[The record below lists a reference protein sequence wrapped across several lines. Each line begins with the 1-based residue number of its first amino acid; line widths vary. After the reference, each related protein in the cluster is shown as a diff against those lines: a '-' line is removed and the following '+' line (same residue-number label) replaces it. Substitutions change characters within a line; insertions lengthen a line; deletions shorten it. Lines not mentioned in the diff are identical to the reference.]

1 MLLNSSTRAA
11 KLQYS
16 QREYW
21 VEVALR
27 VDENGTY
34 TRREWYFG
42 WAKVALAHQK
52 TTFLWFSRRT
62 ARAKMRCLL
71 CFFLQNGCSG
81 RGCLNNI
88 CIASYG
94 VGAKFFTTN
103 LMSVDLLQNTP
114 KTRKPIAERTSHK
127 WHGYTTRGCSSLCC
141 TKQLL
146 LLPRNARNAQNL
158 LAEKGLP
165 RMSTDVHR
173 LGGYGIP
180 AIPTLPNS
188 VYSVNSVGEQCTIT
202 ICVHPCH
209 PWEKRYS
216 HGTHG
221 TFWQRR
227 ASHRWHG

>member
-1 MLLNSSTRAA
+1 
-11 KLQYS
+11 
-16 QREYW
+16 
-21 VEVALR
+21 
-27 VDENGTY
+27 
-34 TRREWYFG
+34 
-42 WAKVALAHQK
+42 
-52 TTFLWFSRRT
+52 
-62 ARAKMRCLL
+62 MRCLL

-81 RGCLNNI
+81 RGYLNNI

-165 RMSTDVHR
+165 QMARIDTD
-173 LGGYGIP
+173 
-180 AIPTLPNS
+180 S
-188 VYSVNSVGEQCTIT
+188 
-202 ICVHPCH
+202 
-209 PWEKRYS
+209 
-216 HGTHG
+216 
-221 TFWQRR
+221 
-227 ASHRWHG
+227 

>member
-1 MLLNSSTRAA
+1 MVFKENSEGENALSTML
-11 KLQYS
+11 
-16 QREYW
+16 
-21 VEVALR
+21 
-27 VDENGTY
+27 
-34 TRREWYFG
+34 
-42 WAKVALAHQK
+42 
-52 TTFLWFSRRT
+52 
-62 ARAKMRCLL
+62 
-71 CFFLQNGCSG
+71 FLQNGCSG

-114 KTRKPIAERTSHK
+114 KTRKPIAERASHK

-146 LLPRNARNAQNL
+146 LLPRNARNTRNL

-165 RMSTDVHR
+165 QNARNTRNLLAEKSLPQMSTDIHR

-188 VYSVNSVGEQCTIT
+188 VYSVNSVGEQRTIT

-216 HGTHG
+216 RRTHGTHR
-221 TFWQRR
+221 TFLQRKD
-227 ASHRWHG
+227 SHR

>member
-11 KLQYS
+11 KLQYY
-16 QREYW
+16 QHEYW

-27 VDENGTY
+27 VDGNGTC
-34 TRREWYFG
+34 TRREWHFG
-42 WAKVALAHQK
+42 WAKVALAHRK
-52 TTFLWFSRRT
+52 TAFLWFSRRT
-62 ARAKMRCLL
+62 ARAKRWCLL

-103 LMSVDLLQNTP
+103 LVSVDIPQNTP

-146 LLPRNARNAQNL
+146 LLPRMARID
-158 LAEKGLP
+158 
-165 RMSTDVHR
+165 TD
-173 LGGYGIP
+173 
-180 AIPTLPNS
+180 S
-188 VYSVNSVGEQCTIT
+188 
-202 ICVHPCH
+202 
-209 PWEKRYS
+209 
-216 HGTHG
+216 
-221 TFWQRR
+221 
-227 ASHRWHG
+227 

>member
-1 MLLNSSTRAA
+1 M
-11 KLQYS
+11 
-16 QREYW
+16 
-21 VEVALR
+21 
-27 VDENGTY
+27 
-34 TRREWYFG
+34 
-42 WAKVALAHQK
+42 ALAHRK
-52 TTFLWFSRRT
+52 TTLLWFSRRT
-62 ARAKMRCLL
+62 ARAKRWCLPR
-71 CFFLQNGCSG
+71 FFLQNGCSS

-103 LMSVDLLQNTP
+103 LMGVDLLQNTP

-158 LAEKGLP
+158 RAEKGLP
-165 RMSTDVHR
+165 RMSTDGHR

-188 VYSVNSVGEQCTIT
+188 VYSVNSVGEQRTIS

-216 HGTHG
+216 HRTHGTHRNSCRERTPTDEHGTHG
-221 TFWQRR
+221 NF
-227 ASHRWHG
+227 

>member
-16 QREYW
+16 RCEYW

-27 VDENGTY
+27 VDENGTC
-34 TRREWYFG
+34 TRREWHFG
-42 WAKVALAHQK
+42 WAKVALAHRK

-103 LMSVDLLQNTP
+103 LMSVDIPQNTP

-127 WHGYTTRGCSSLCC
+127 WHGWT
-141 TKQLL
+141 Q
-146 LLPRNARNAQNL
+146 
-158 LAEKGLP
+158 
-165 RMSTDVHR
+165 M
-173 LGGYGIP
+173 
-180 AIPTLPNS
+180 
-188 VYSVNSVGEQCTIT
+188 
-202 ICVHPCH
+202 
-209 PWEKRYS
+209 
-216 HGTHG
+216 
-221 TFWQRR
+221 
-227 ASHRWHG
+227 

>member
-1 MLLNSSTRAA
+1 MLLWHLHRVLVLLNSSTRAT

-27 VDENGTY
+27 VDENGTC
-34 TRREWYFG
+34 TRRKWHFG
-42 WAKVALAHQK
+42 WAKVVLAHPK

-62 ARAKMRCLL
+62 ARAKRCCLL

-114 KTRKPIAERTSHK
+114 KTRKPIAERTSHR
-127 WHGYTTRGCSSLCC
+127 WLGCAV
-141 TKQLL
+141 
-146 LLPRNARNAQNL
+146 LPQNSQNTQNL
-158 LAEKGLP
+158 AAW
-165 RMSTDVHR
+165 V
-173 LGGYGIP
+173 
-180 AIPTLPNS
+180 
-188 VYSVNSVGEQCTIT
+188 
-202 ICVHPCH
+202 
-209 PWEKRYS
+209 
-216 HGTHG
+216 
-221 TFWQRR
+221 
-227 ASHRWHG
+227 

>member
-1 MLLNSSTRAA
+1 MLLNSSTRAT

-27 VDENGTY
+27 VDKNGTC
-34 TRREWYFG
+34 TRRKWHLG
-42 WAKVALAHQK
+42 WAKVALAHRK
-52 TTFLWFSRRT
+52 TAFLWFSRRT
-62 ARAKMRCLL
+62 ARAKRCCLL

-103 LMSVDLLQNTP
+103 LMSVDLPQNTP

-158 LAEKGLP
+158 RAEKGLP
-165 RMSTDVHR
+165 RMSTDGHR

-188 VYSVNSVGEQCTIT
+188 VYSVNSVGEQRTIT

-216 HGTHG
+216 RRTHGTHR
-221 TFWQRR
+221 TFLQRKD
-227 ASHRWHG
+227 SHR

>member
-16 QREYW
+16 QHEYW

-27 VDENGTY
+27 VDGNGTC
-34 TRREWYFG
+34 TRREWHFG
-42 WAKVALAHQK
+42 WAKVALAHRK
-52 TTFLWFSRRT
+52 TAFLWFSRRT
-62 ARAKMRCLL
+62 ARAKRWCLL

-103 LMSVDLLQNTP
+103 LMSVDIPQNTP

-127 WHGYTTRGCSSLCC
+127 WHGYTTSECSSLCC

-165 RMSTDVHR
+165 RMARMNTDCYGALFSHR
-173 LGGYGIP
+173 IHR
-180 AIPTLPNS
+180 IHR
-188 VYSVNSVGEQCTIT
+188 I
-202 ICVHPCH
+202 
-209 PWEKRYS
+209 
-216 HGTHG
+216 
-221 TFWQRR
+221 WQRGR
-227 ASHRWHG
+227 CVKTPLF

>member
-1 MLLNSSTRAA
+1 MLLNSSTRAT

-16 QREYW
+16 QHEYW

-27 VDENGTY
+27 VDENGTC
-34 TRREWYFG
+34 TRRKWYFG
-42 WAKVALAHQK
+42 WAKVALAHRK

-62 ARAKMRCLL
+62 VRAKMRCLL

-158 LAEKGLP
+158 LAEKSLPQNARNAQKLLAEKILP
-165 RMSTDVHR
+165 RIARMNTD
-173 LGGYGIP
+173 
-180 AIPTLPNS
+180 
-188 VYSVNSVGEQCTIT
+188 
-202 ICVHPCH
+202 
-209 PWEKRYS
+209 
-216 HGTHG
+216 
-221 TFWQRR
+221 
-227 ASHRWHG
+227 

>member
-1 MLLNSSTRAA
+1 MLLNSSTRAT

-27 VDENGTY
+27 VDENGTC
-34 TRREWYFG
+34 TRRKWHFG
-42 WAKVALAHQK
+42 WAKVALAHRK

-62 ARAKMRCLL
+62 ARAKRCCLL

-88 CIASYG
+88 CIVSYG

-158 LAEKGLP
+158 RAEKGIP
-165 RMSTDVHR
+165 RMAQIDTDGWGALFSHR
-173 LGGYGIP
+173 IHRIHRIGQRWYGRD
-180 AIPTLPNS
+180 AIPS
-188 VYSVNSVGEQCTIT
+188 
-202 ICVHPCH
+202 
-209 PWEKRYS
+209 
-216 HGTHG
+216 
-221 TFWQRR
+221 
-227 ASHRWHG
+227 